1 MRTLVRLIVL
11 AGALCAVCAAQK
23 WEIGGYGG
31 AQFLDRLP
39 LTSVLGS
46 AKAGFDSQAAVGGFL
61 GHRTYAH
68 VSGELHYS
76 YFMSDLRLE
85 SGGTVVNFKGQA
97 QAVHYDLVIHTGK
110 ASKKSRVEAFLA
122 LGGGVKMFQGTGHEQ
137 AYQPLSQFA
146 FLTKTRTFKPMA
158 SAGGGLRFGLSRH
171 VFLRT
176 EFRDY
181 ITAFPKAVITPAPGV
196 KVGNLLQ
203 DLVPMVGLS
212 IAF

>member
-1 MRTLVRLIVL
+1 MRTLARLISL
-11 AGALCAVCAAQK
+11 AGVLCAVCVAQK

-31 AQFLDRLP
+31 AQFLNRLP

-46 AKAGFDSQAAVGGFL
+46 AKAGFESQAVVGGFL
-61 GHRTYAH
+61 GHRTYRHA
-68 VSGELHYS
+68 SGELHYS

-85 SGGTVVNFKGQA
+85 SGGTKVTFKGQA
-97 QAVHYDLVIHTGK
+97 QAVHYDLVIHTGG
-110 ASKKSRVEAFLA
+110 KKSRVEAFLA
-122 LGGGVKMFQGTGHEQ
+122 VGGGVKMFQGTGREQ

-158 SAGGGLRFGLSRH
+158 SVGGGLRFGLSRN

-181 ITAFPKAVITPAPGV
+181 ITAFPKTVITPAAGV
-196 KVGNLLQ
+196 KVGDLLQ

-212 IAF
+212 ITF